1 MTLYYTI
8 VFLILVIE
16 IAFFLVLMIPMPNN
30 WRKRMFMFLS
40 TNPEIHICAVYW
52 QVLDSI
58 NRLQTIQNAVFP
70 TEGVDNTA
78 PVHDARTD
86 ANLAAKKFYAQRNMY
101 LTGSTL
107 FLTLVLR
114 HIYNLT
120 LDVVRLQDENG
131 RLTSSS
137 TTTSSE
143 KPPSP
148 KRSIKVSTPSSST
161 EKTHVE

>member
-1 MTLYYTI
+1 
-8 VFLILVIE
+8 
-16 IAFFLVLMIPMPNN
+16 MPNN
-30 WRKRMFMFLS
+30 WRKHMFMFLS
-40 TNPEIHICAVYW
+40 TNPEVQHIRYILRIVFGFIF
-52 QVLDSI
+52 VLFIDSI
-58 NRLQTIQNAVFP
+58 NRLQTIQNALLP
-70 TEGVDNTA
+70 TEGVDSTA

-131 RLTSSS
+131 RLTSPSATS
-137 TTTSSE
+137 TE
-143 KPPSP
+143 KLPSSP
-148 KRSIKVSTPSSST
+148 KRSVKVNPPSSST